1 MKKTYLQPLMKVV
14 RIDTTDLIC
23 DSPIDTI
30 VTNLDDDNNP
40 PIVSGGGGVVPSRSP
55 YVNVWDSDS
64 DW

>member
-1 MKKTYLQPLMKVV
+1 MKVV

-30 VTNLDDDNNP
+30 VTNLDDDGNP

-64 DW
+64 D

>member
-14 RIDTTDLIC
+14 RIETTDLIC

-30 VTNLDDDNNP
+30 VTNL
-40 PIVSGGGGVVPSRSP
+40 PSRSP
-55 YVNVWDSDS
+55 YVNVLDSES

>member
-1 MKKTYLQPLMKVV
+1 MKVV

-23 DSPIDTI
+23 DSPIDSI
-30 VTNLDDDNNP
+30 VTNLEDDGNP